1 MLQASLYLI
10 YRFGSMLVA
19 TQPRL
24 SVHTLSFYTQILNN
38 QHKPCDYLEWRT
50 KSGCPNTLTF
60 FWHLNTQ
67 VCVPPEHTSLCSCD
81 NSTVF
86 AILYRCSSPLP
97 GKKQYVAPSMSG
109 ERAPAAEIHPE
120 HLIFVLP
127 FEPEIPPT
135 LEVVNKGCI
144 TASLQLFWQ
153 TFPFSFLH
161 SKVGKKLALKYKSK
175 SKLTALGKKD
185 ATINKAVQDEGL

>member
-10 YRFGSMLVA
+10 YRFGSTFVA

-60 FWHLNTQ
+60 FLA
-67 VCVPPEHTSLCSCD
+67 PEHTSLCSCD

-86 AILYRCSSPLP
+86 AILYHCSSPLP
-97 GKKQYVAPSMSG
+97 GKKQYVAPSVSG

-144 TASLQLFWQ
+144 TASLQLF
-153 TFPFSFLH
+153 
-161 SKVGKKLALKYKSK
+161 
-175 SKLTALGKKD
+175 
-185 ATINKAVQDEGL
+185 